1 MDFNLEKGDMFS
13 LEKAA
18 PGLTNIHVGLGWD
31 TCSNETIDCDVSV
44 FMINSENRLPAP
56 GYFVFF
62 NNLRSADG
70 SVVHMGD
77 NRTGDGDGDDEVINI
92 ILSQVDGQIIQM
104 IFAVTIDKATEK
116 GQHFGMIDNAFI
128 RIQNKDTGE
137 ELCRYSLNSQY
148 SGSDSVQVGRVYRY
162 DGSWHFEAMGD
173 GYSGG
178 LGSLVNIYK

>member
-1 MDFNLEKGDMFS
+1 
-13 LEKAA
+13 
-18 PGLTNIHVGLGWD
+18 
-31 TCSNETIDCDVSV
+31 
-44 FMINSENRLPAP
+44 
-56 GYFVFF
+56 
-62 NNLRSADG
+62 
-70 SVVHMGD
+70 MGD

-92 ILSQVDGQIIQM
+92 NLSQVDGQIIQM